1 MNNAFKKPIFAR
13 SSVLWL
19 ALEQI
24 KREFR
29 TRKNNSGAKAIIGR
43 IALLALLGFA
53 CYASGQV
60 FVMTLQSKH
69 FDFDTIKLI
78 AGQKLALGFIS
89 LFFMS
94 LMTSFMYLTDR
105 SDSDLLLSAPI
116 EPKKIIM
123 SRLLA
128 ATWRT
133 TLLFSMFSTL
143 FLGLAALTVSPKYFS
158 YIPTAIGLAF
168 LEGGLTFIAARFA
181 LNKFGLKN
189 GRRIVQTLG
198 FIGVFG
204 GIILMQPKSRK
215 IETSADAIFNQSK
228 SLFPPEVNEFLT
240 WWGGALLG
248 DWVAAFATLLLG
260 AIVFII
266 LGNWGGKYF
275 AQDLANLSGQNDG
288 TSNKTKANKKFNKN
302 IYSLFLKKEFRSIVR
317 DPTMLVQL
325 VAPLAGLVPALMAIV
340 NSGDE
345 LDENIG
351 YIAGPML
358 VFLSGTITSSL
369 AWLVVSVEEA
379 NDLLRTSPT
388 SQMKI
393 FISKCTAAFIPGFIE
408 LLLFCALIGYFNL
421 GAGIITF
428 ILGTLANISLVAIE
442 YARPKPAKRPKMMQK
457 PDRSISAIIFGLVV
471 TLVWAIAVG
480 VANYSLWWAIIPVVL
495 AGILTAWAVFDVKN
509 PDEDAPKPVWAKT

>member
-1 MNNAFKKPIFAR
+1 MSIGFKKPIFAR
-13 SSVLWL
+13 GTIIWL

-43 IALLALLGFA
+43 IALLALLGFV
-53 CYASGQV
+53 CYASGQALI
-60 FVMTLQSKH
+60 MALNSK
-69 FDFDTIKLI
+69 DFDEDALKLL

-116 EPKKIIM
+116 EPKKVIL

-133 TLLFSMFSTL
+133 TLMFSMFSSL
-143 FLGLAALTVSPKYFS
+143 FIGLAALTISPKYFS
-158 YIPTAIGLAF
+158 YFPTAIGLAF
-168 LEGGLTFIAARFA
+168 IEGGLTFVAARFA
-181 LNKFGLKN
+181 LNRFGLKN

-204 GIILMQPKSRK
+204 GIFLMQPSSRK
-215 IETSADAIFNQSK
+215 IEASAEAVFAQSK
-228 SLFPPEVNEFLT
+228 TMFPPEFNEFLT
-240 WWGGALLG
+240 WWGGSLLG
-248 DWVAAFATLLLG
+248 DWVAAIATLLFGLV
-260 AIVFII
+260 VFIV
-266 LGNWGGKYF
+266 LGSWGGKYF

-288 TSNKTKANKKFNKN
+288 TVNKTKPNKGFSKN
-302 IYSLFLKKEFRSIVR
+302 LWLLFLKKETRSITR

-325 VAPLAGLVPALMAIV
+325 VAPLAGLVPAVMAIM

-358 VFLSGTITSSL
+358 VFLSGTLTSSL

-388 SQMKI
+388 SPMRI
-393 FISKCTAAFIPGFIE
+393 FTAKASAAFIPGFLE
-408 LLLFCALIGYFNL
+408 LVIFCAIIGYFSL
-421 GAGIITF
+421 EAGIITF
-428 ILGTLANISLVAIE
+428 VLGIAANLSLIAIE

-495 AGILTAWAVFDVKN
+495 ALVLTGWAVFDVK
-509 PDEDAPKPVWAKT
+509 PYEEDAPKPVWAKR